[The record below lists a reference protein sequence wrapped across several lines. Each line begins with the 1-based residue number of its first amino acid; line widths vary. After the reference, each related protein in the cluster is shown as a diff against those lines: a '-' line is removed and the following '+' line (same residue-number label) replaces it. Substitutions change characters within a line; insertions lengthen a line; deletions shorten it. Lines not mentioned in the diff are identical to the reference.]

1 MKACSN
7 CGITKPLTDYHRL
20 RDKRRAMCKMCRKSR
35 GHYRKTRYHDGH
47 FTVYYLPEHH
57 YVGMTNALRNRL
69 QEHRSRKGRFTE
81 GYEIIATFE
90 RAVDAHLMETKLHAM
105 GYNGFYYKT
114 FDKKK

>member
-1 MKACSN
+1 MRQCRI
-7 CGITKPLTDYHRL
+7 CGDKKPLSEYHRRGAGHRTECKL
-20 RDKRRAMCKMCRKSR
+20 CKSTYFKKKRF
-35 GHYRKTRYHDGH
+35 HDGH

-69 QEHRSRKGRFTE
+69 QEHRSRKGRFTD
-81 GYEIIATFE
+81 GYEIIATFD
-90 RAVDAHLMETKLHAM
+90 RAVDAHLMETALHAM